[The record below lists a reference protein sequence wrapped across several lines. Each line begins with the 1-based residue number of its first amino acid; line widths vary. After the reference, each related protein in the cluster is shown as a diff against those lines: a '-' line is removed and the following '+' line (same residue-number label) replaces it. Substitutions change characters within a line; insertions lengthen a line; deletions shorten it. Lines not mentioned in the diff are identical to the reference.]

1 METLYRKVILN
12 IVDRCFHMYASDYRK
27 EAKESAIKM
36 LEEIPDT
43 SHQLEK
49 LEAEKKELLH
59 FLKYFKQC
67 VEDEDFIMVNNTDED
82 VVDNVLSKMNS
93 LIQKHKS

>member
-27 EAKESAIKM
+27 EAKEYAIEM

-49 LEAEKKELLH
+49 LEAEKKELLEA
-59 FLKYFKQC
+59 LEKCNNELYFYSGQT
-67 VEDEDFIMVNNTDED
+67 DFVKENQ
-82 VVDNVLSKMNS
+82 S
-93 LIQKHKS
+93 LIQKHKQ